1 LLAILPDG
9 SWGWTTKDAYLCC
22 SYPDVEIIN
31 RVYETEIQKVF
42 DPLDII
48 MTDKVFQSKYKN
60 SRPRIIQGW
69 KKKRGETVLEHWK
82 LWENEEVEKERGKFL
97 IQSILF
103 L

>member
-1 LLAILPDG
+1 MLALLPDG
-9 SWGWTTKDAYLCC
+9 SWGWTTKDAYPCR
-22 SYPDVEIIN
+22 SYPDAEIIN